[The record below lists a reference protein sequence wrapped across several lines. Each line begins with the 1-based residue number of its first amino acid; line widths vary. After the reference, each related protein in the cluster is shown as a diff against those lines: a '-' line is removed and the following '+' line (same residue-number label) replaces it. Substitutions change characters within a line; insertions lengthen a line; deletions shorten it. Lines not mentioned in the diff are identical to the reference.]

1 VTVGRS
7 PQIEGALVE
16 LQRYLQNEIP
26 PDAGA
31 GSVALL
37 MAQPPEVMMQQ
48 VGTWS
53 VDQAVKHSVQV
64 SELLVH
70 ALKKIYI
77 MGELNLLDRE
87 AIANYLDRITGPAI
101 RLCASDEE
109 RSQLRNKL
117 TTMRMSKTT
126 VATPIQL
133 GVAMPPPPPPIA
145 PIVIDHEDAHA
156 AKRLS
161 LILERLNASALSDTG
176 QPAAP
181 TDPHAVAQMLT
192 MAAAS
197 SKNGQQLNDYM
208 EQIRP
213 LAGAAGGNV
222 FVILGGALPSWD
234 VPQLPGTGTYKP
246 PAQIGAMERII
257 DLAVD
262 PVAAMDRFRE
272 LVHAAV
278 EKFNDGSLPATLW
291 MLDVAQDTITEK
303 NLEVL
308 TVNQICADAADRISS
323 VQLRKYVENKRQH
336 AALRIAL
343 DFFPTLSME
352 SLFRQLRG
360 ESRAEKRRWL
370 LGHIEAHHEA
380 GRDFALA
387 ELGIELARA
396 DVDTYYLRNT
406 IYLLHR
412 IPHEHENS
420 DDVDLETAA
429 LERASARGQNIYV
442 IKEAV
447 TSLGRIKTDTSL
459 LVLTTRLAEFEAILL
474 RGDTSMYPTSEL
486 HKLLD
491 RIVSSIAR
499 IGTPAA
505 LLTVARHGMKANP
518 VLGDTRAR
526 LAGLSQHDLSFEEGA
541 VEVLLKALRS
551 EIPGKLLGRLL
562 PKKQEGT
569 VQLIEALSGTRSE
582 AAENLFQEIAQRFP
596 EEEIGR
602 AAAKALEMQTAAEKP
617 VRSESAASLTGELE
631 FFGLPSV
638 VQSLAEMRATG
649 MLTLSTKQGQT
660 VAGLAFVEG
669 KFLNAQKGPLRGVD
683 AFYEILERPLV
694 GKFAFVPH
702 PIEKMKSN
710 LEPQDVIGPLLE
722 GIRRHDELQ
731 QLTALIPDTL
741 KLTKG
746 TVKPTPHEDETDASL
761 VREIWLKASSSTALA
776 EWDSQIPTD
785 SYRIRRL
792 IAHWLETG
800 AVVQMEG

>member
-1 VTVGRS
+1 MTVGMS
-7 PQIEGALVE
+7 PQIESALVD
-16 LQRYLQNEIP
+16 LQRYLQNEIAS
-26 PDAGA
+26 DACA

-37 MAQPPEVMMQQ
+37 MAQPPEVVMQH
-48 VGTWS
+48 VGNWS
-53 VDQAVKHSVQV
+53 IEQAGKHSAPI
-64 SELLVH
+64 SDLLVH

-87 AIANYLDRITGPAI
+87 AIANYLDRITGIAI

-109 RSQLRNKL
+109 RAHLRSKL
-117 TTMRMSKTT
+117 TAMRVSKTT
-126 VATPIQL
+126 VATPIQFAL
-133 GVAMPPPPPPIA
+133 PVLAPPPPPA
-145 PIVIDHEDAHA
+145 PAAGEEEDAQA
-156 AKRLS
+156 ARRLS
-161 LILERLNASALSDTG
+161 LILERLGSTRSDTT
-176 QPAAP
+176 AAP
-181 TDPHAVAQMLT
+181 ADPQAVAQMLT

-222 FVILGGALPSWD
+222 FVILGGAMPSWD
-234 VPQLPGTGTYKP
+234 IPQLPGTQKAP
-246 PAQIGAMERII
+246 SQIGAMERII
-257 DLAVD
+257 DLAD
-262 PVAAMDRFRE
+262 PAATMDRFRE

-291 MLDVAQDTITEK
+291 MLDVAQNTITEK

-308 TVNQICADAADRISS
+308 TVNQICADSADRISS

-352 SLFRQLRG
+352 SLFQQLRG
-360 ESRAEKRRWL
+360 ETRAERRRWL
-370 LGHIEAHHEA
+370 LGHIEAHHEG
-380 GRDFALA
+380 GRAFSLRELEA
-387 ELGIELARA
+387 ELLRN

-412 IPHEHENS
+412 IPHE
-420 DDVDLETAA
+420 DDEDVVREIAA

-442 IKEAV
+442 IKEAA
-447 TSLGRIKTDTSL
+447 TALGRIKTDASL
-459 LVLTTRLAEFEAILL
+459 MVLTTRLAEFEVILL
-474 RGDTSMYPTSEL
+474 RGDTSMYPAAEMQ
-486 HKLLD
+486 KLLD
-491 RIVSSIAR
+491 RIVGSIAR

-562 PKKQEGT
+562 PKKQDGT
-569 VQLIEALSGTRSE
+569 VQLIEALSGTRSD
-582 AAENLFQEIAQRFP
+582 AAEDLFRDIASRFP
-596 EEEIGR
+596 QEEIGR
-602 AAAKALEMQTAAEKP
+602 AAAKALEI
-617 VRSESAASLTGELE
+617 RSAADSPPPNQPAATLAGELE

-649 MLTLSTKQGQT
+649 MVTLSTKTGQPI
-660 VAGLAFVEG
+660 AGLAFVEG
-669 KFLNAQKGPLRGVD
+669 KFLNAQKGALRGVE
-683 AFYEILERPLV
+683 AFYEILERPLA
-694 GKFAFVPH
+694 GKFSFVPH
-702 PIEKMKSN
+702 PPEKMKSN
-710 LEPQDVIGPLLE
+710 LQPQEIIGLLLE
-722 GIRRHDELQ
+722 GVRRHDELQ

-741 KLTKG
+741 KIAKG
-746 TVKPTPHEDETDASL
+746 SIKPTPHHEETDPAL
-761 VREIWLKASSSTALA
+761 VRDVWLKASSGSTVG
-776 EWDSQIPTD
+776 EWGSQVNTD
-785 SYRIRRL
+785 SYRVRRL
-792 IAHWLETG
+792 VAHWLETG
-800 AVVQMEG
+800 ALVQMEG

>member
-1 VTVGRS
+1 MTVGRS

-16 LQRYLQNEIP
+16 LQRYLQNEIA

-31 GSVALL
+31 GAVALL
-37 MAQPPEVMMQQ
+37 MAQPPEVVMQH
-48 VGTWS
+48 VGNWS
-53 VDQAVKHSVQV
+53 IEEAGKHSAPI
-64 SELLVH
+64 SDILVH

-87 AIANYLDRITGPAI
+87 AIANYLDRITGIAI
-101 RLCASDEE
+101 RICATDEE
-109 RSQLRNKL
+109 RAHLRSKL
-117 TTMRMSKTT
+117 TAMRVSKTT
-126 VATPIQL
+126 VATPIQFAL
-133 GVAMPPPPPPIA
+133 PVLAPPPPPPSL
-145 PIVIDHEDAHA
+145 VDEEDAQA

-161 LILERLNASALSDTG
+161 LILERLGSSPRNDSA

-181 TDPHAVAQMLT
+181 ADPQAIAQMLT

-222 FVILGGALPSWD
+222 FVILGGAMPSWD
-234 VPQLPGTGTYKP
+234 IPQLPGTQKAP
-246 PAQIGAMERII
+246 SQIGAMERII
-257 DLAVD
+257 DLAD
-262 PVAAMDRFRE
+262 PAATMDRFRE

-278 EKFNDGSLPATLW
+278 EKLNDGSLPATLW
-291 MLDVAQDTITEK
+291 MLDVAQNTITEK

-308 TVNQICADAADRISS
+308 TVNQICADSADRISS

-360 ESRAEKRRWL
+360 EMRAERRRWL

-380 GRDFALA
+380 GRAFALNELEA
-387 ELGIELARA
+387 ELVRN

-412 IPHEHENS
+412 IPHE
-420 DDVDLETAA
+420 DDQDLERETAA

-442 IKEAV
+442 IKEAA
-447 TSLGRIKTDTSL
+447 TALGRIKTDASL
-459 LVLTTRLAEFEAILL
+459 IALTTRLAEFEVILL
-474 RGDTSMYPTSEL
+474 RGDTSMYPAAEMQ
-486 HKLLD
+486 KLLD
-491 RIVSSIAR
+491 RIVGSIAR

-562 PKKQEGT
+562 PKKQDGT
-569 VQLIEALSGTRSE
+569 VQLIEALSGTRSD
-582 AAENLFQEIAQRFP
+582 AAEDLFRDIAHRFP
-596 EEEIGR
+596 QEEIGR
-602 AAAKALEMQTAAEKP
+602 AAAKALEMRSAAENP
-617 VRSESAASLTGELE
+617 APNQPAATLAGELE

-649 MLTLSTKQGQT
+649 MVTLSTKTGQPI
-660 VAGLAFVEG
+660 AGLAFVEG
-669 KFLNAQKGPLRGVD
+669 KFLNAQKGPLRGVE
-683 AFYEILERPLV
+683 AFYEILERPLA
-694 GKFAFVPH
+694 GKFSFVPH
-702 PIEKMKSN
+702 PLEKMKSN
-710 LEPQDVIGPLLE
+710 LQPQEIIGLLLE
-722 GIRRHDELQ
+722 GVRRHDELQ

-741 KLTKG
+741 KLAKG
-746 TVKPTPHEDETDASL
+746 NIKPTPHDSETDPAL
-761 VREIWLKASSSTALA
+761 IREIWLKASSGNTVG
-776 EWDSQIPTD
+776 EWGGQVTTD
-785 SYRIRRL
+785 SYRVRRL
-792 IAHWLETG
+792 VAHWLETG
-800 AVVQMEG
+800 ALVQMEG

>member
-1 VTVGRS
+1 
-7 PQIEGALVE
+7 
-16 LQRYLQNEIP
+16 
-26 PDAGA
+26 
-31 GSVALL
+31 
-37 MAQPPEVMMQQ
+37 M
-48 VGTWS
+48 
-53 VDQAVKHSVQV
+53 
-64 SELLVH
+64 
-70 ALKKIYI
+70 
-77 MGELNLLDRE
+77 
-87 AIANYLDRITGPAI
+87 
-101 RLCASDEE
+101 
-109 RSQLRNKL
+109 
-117 TTMRMSKTT
+117 
-126 VATPIQL
+126 
-133 GVAMPPPPPPIA
+133 
-145 PIVIDHEDAHA
+145 
-156 AKRLS
+156 S
-161 LILERLNASALSDTG
+161 LILERLNAPVPSESG

-181 TDPHAVAQMLT
+181 ADPQAIAQMLT

-234 VPQLPGTGTYKP
+234 LPQLPGTHKP

-257 DLAVD
+257 DLAD
-262 PVAAMDRFRE
+262 PAAAMDRFRE
-272 LVHAAV
+272 LVNAAV
-278 EKFNDGSLPATLW
+278 EKFNDGALPATLW
-291 MLDVAQDTITEK
+291 VLDVAQDTITEK

-308 TVNQICADAADRISS
+308 TVNQICAEAVDRISS

-343 DFFPTLSME
+343 DFFPTLSIE
-352 SLFRQLRG
+352 NVFKQLRG
-360 ESRAEKRRWL
+360 ETRAEKRRWL

-380 GRDFALA
+380 GRAFALA

-420 DDVDLETAA
+420 DDTAMETAA

-442 IKEAV
+442 IKEAA
-447 TSLGRIKTDTSL
+447 TALGRIKTDASL
-459 LVLTTRLAEFEAILL
+459 LALTTRLAEFEAILL
-474 RGDTSMYPTSEL
+474 RGDTAMYPTAEMQ
-486 HKLLD
+486 KLLD

-518 VLGDTRAR
+518 FLGDTRAR

-569 VQLIEALSGTRSE
+569 VQLIEALTGTRSD
-582 AAENLFQEIAQRFP
+582 AAEDLFQEIAQRFP

-602 AAAKALEMQTAAEKP
+602 AAAKALEMRTIAAKP
-617 VRSESAASLTGELE
+617 SRNDPGATLAGELE
-631 FFGLPSV
+631 FFGLPSI

-649 MLTLSTKQGQT
+649 MVKLTTKQGQT

-669 KFLNAQKGPLRGVD
+669 KFLNAQKGTLRGVE
-683 AFYEILERPLV
+683 ALYEILERPLA

-710 LEPQDVIGPLLE
+710 LEPQEIIGLLLE
-722 GIRRHDELQ
+722 GVRRHDELQ
-731 QLTALIPDTL
+731 QLIAFIPDTL

-746 TVKPTPHEDETDASL
+746 TAKPTPHPDETDASL
-761 VREIWLKASSSTALA
+761 VREIWLKASSSTTLA

-800 AVVQMEG
+800 ALVQMEG

>member
-7 PQIEGALVE
+7 PQIEGALVD
-16 LQRYLQNEIP
+16 LQRYLQNEIA

-37 MAQPPEVMMQQ
+37 MAQPPEVVMQH
-48 VGTWS
+48 VGNWS
-53 VDQAVKHSVQV
+53 IEQAGKHAAPISD
-64 SELLVH
+64 LLVH

-87 AIANYLDRITGPAI
+87 AIANYLDRITGIAI

-109 RSQLRNKL
+109 RAQLRTKL
-117 TTMRMSKTT
+117 TAMRVSKST
-126 VATPIQL
+126 VAPPIQFAL
-133 GVAMPPPPPPIA
+133 PVLAA
-145 PIVIDHEDAHA
+145 PAPAPVVVDTDDAQA
-156 AKRLS
+156 ARRLS
-161 LILERLNASALSDTG
+161 LILERLGSAHGESG

-181 TDPHAVAQMLT
+181 ADPQAIAQMLT

-197 SKNGQQLNDYM
+197 SKTGQQLNDYM

-222 FVILGGALPSWD
+222 FVILGGAMPSWD
-234 VPQLPGTGTYKP
+234 LPQLPGTQKAP
-246 PAQIGAMERII
+246 SQIGAMERII

-262 PVAAMDRFRE
+262 PAAAMDRFRE

-278 EKFNDGSLPATLW
+278 EKLNDGALPATLW
-291 MLDVAQDTITEK
+291 MLDVAQNTITEK

-308 TVNQICADAADRISS
+308 TVNQICADSADRISS

-343 DFFPTLSME
+343 DFFPTLNLE
-352 SLFRQLRG
+352 NLFRQLRG
-360 ESRAEKRRWL
+360 ETRAERRRWL

-380 GRDFALA
+380 GRAFALN
-387 ELGIELARA
+387 ELEAELARN
-396 DVDTYYLRNT
+396 DVDTYYLRNA

-412 IPHEHENS
+412 IPHEDGDGVER
-420 DDVDLETAA
+420 ETAA
-429 LERASARGQNIYV
+429 LERVSARGQNIYV
-442 IKEAV
+442 IKEAA
-447 TSLGRIKTDTSL
+447 TALGRIKTDASL
-459 LVLTTRLAEFEAILL
+459 MVLTTRLAEFEVILL
-474 RGDTSMYPTSEL
+474 RGDTSMYPAAEMQ
-486 HKLLD
+486 KLLD
-491 RIVSSIAR
+491 RIVGAIAR

-569 VQLIEALSGTRSE
+569 VQLIEALSGTRSD
-582 AAENLFQEIAQRFP
+582 AAEDLFREIAQRFP

-602 AAAKALEMQTAAEKP
+602 AAAKALEMRSAAENP
-617 VRSESAASLTGELE
+617 VPGQPAATLAGELE

-649 MLTLSTKQGQT
+649 MVTLTTKTGQPI
-660 VAGLAFVEG
+660 AGLAFVEG

-683 AFYEILERPLV
+683 AFYEILERPLA
-694 GKFAFVPH
+694 GKFSFVPH
-702 PIEKMKSN
+702 PIEKMKST
-710 LEPQDVIGPLLE
+710 LQPQEIIGILLE
-722 GIRRHDELQ
+722 GVRRHDELQ

-741 KLTKG
+741 KIAKG
-746 TVKPTPHEDETDASL
+746 SVKPTPHESEDDPAII
-761 VREIWLKASSSTALA
+761 REIWLKASSGTTVG
-776 EWDSQIPTD
+776 EWSGQVNTD
-785 SYRIRRL
+785 SYRVRRL
-792 IAHWLETG
+792 VAHWLETG
-800 AVVQMEG
+800 ALVQMEG

>member
-16 LQRYLQNEIP
+16 LQRYLQNEIA

-37 MAQPPEVMMQQ
+37 MAQPPEVVMQQ
-48 VGTWS
+48 VGNWS
-53 VDQAVKHSVQV
+53 IEQAGKHAAPV
-64 SELLVH
+64 SDLLVH

-87 AIANYLDRITGPAI
+87 AIANYLDRITGIAI

-109 RSQLRNKL
+109 RAQLRSKL
-117 TTMRMSKTT
+117 TAMRVSKTT
-126 VATPIQL
+126 VARPIQFAL
-133 GVAMPPPPPPIA
+133 PVLAAPPPA
-145 PIVIDHEDAHA
+145 PSAVDEEDAQA
-156 AKRLS
+156 ARRLS
-161 LILERLNASALSDTG
+161 LILERLGSARSDPA

-181 TDPHAVAQMLT
+181 ADPQAIAQMLT

-197 SKNGQQLNDYM
+197 SKTGQQLNDYM

-222 FVILGGALPSWD
+222 FVILGGAMPSWD
-234 VPQLPGTGTYKP
+234 LPQLPGTQKP
-246 PAQIGAMERII
+246 PSQIGAMERII

-262 PVAAMDRFRE
+262 PAAAMDRFRE

-278 EKFNDGSLPATLW
+278 EKLNDGALPATLW
-291 MLDVAQDTITEK
+291 MLDVAQNTITEK

-308 TVNQICADAADRISS
+308 TVNQICADSADRISS

-343 DFFPTLSME
+343 DFFPTLSLE
-352 SLFRQLRG
+352 NLFRQLRG
-360 ESRAEKRRWL
+360 ETRAERRRWL

-380 GRDFALA
+380 GRAFALNELEA
-387 ELGIELARA
+387 ELVRNDI
-396 DVDTYYLRNT
+396 DTYYLRNA

-412 IPHEHENS
+412 IPLEDGE
-420 DDVDLETAA
+420 DVDRETAA

-442 IKEAV
+442 IKEAA
-447 TSLGRIKTDTSL
+447 TALGRIKTDASL
-459 LVLTTRLAEFEAILL
+459 MVLTTRLAEFEVILL
-474 RGDTSMYPTSEL
+474 RGDTSMYPAAEMQ
-486 HKLLD
+486 KLLD
-491 RIVSSIAR
+491 RIVGAIAR

-569 VQLIEALSGTRSE
+569 VQLIEALSGTRSD
-582 AAENLFQEIAQRFP
+582 AAEDLFREIAHRFP

-602 AAAKALEMQTAAEKP
+602 AAAKALEMLSAAESP
-617 VRSESAASLTGELE
+617 APSQAASLAGELE

-649 MLTLSTKQGQT
+649 MVTLSTKVGQPI
-660 VAGLAFVEG
+660 AGLAFVEG

-683 AFYEILERPLV
+683 AFYEILEHPLA
-694 GKFAFVPH
+694 GKFSFVPH
-702 PIEKMKSN
+702 PLEKMKSN
-710 LEPQDVIGPLLE
+710 LEPQEIIGLLLE
-722 GIRRHDELQ
+722 GVRRHDELQ

-741 KLTKG
+741 KIAKG
-746 TVKPTPHEDETDASL
+746 SIKPTPHESETDPAL
-761 VREIWLKASSSTALA
+761 VRDIWLKASSGTTVG
-776 EWDSQIPTD
+776 EWGGQVNTD
-785 SYRIRRL
+785 SYRVRRL
-792 IAHWLETG
+792 VAHWLETG
-800 AVVQMEG
+800 ALVQMEG

>member
-16 LQRYLQNEIP
+16 LQRYLQNEIA

-37 MAQPPEVMMQQ
+37 MAQPPEVVMQH
-48 VGTWS
+48 VGNWS
-53 VDQAVKHSVQV
+53 IEQAGKHSAPV
-64 SELLVH
+64 SDLLVH

-87 AIANYLDRITGPAI
+87 AIANYLDRITGIAI

-109 RSQLRNKL
+109 RAQLRSKL
-117 TTMRMSKTT
+117 TAMRVSKTT
-126 VATPIQL
+126 VATPIQFAL
-133 GVAMPPPPPPIA
+133 PVLAAPPPVPVA
-145 PIVIDHEDAHA
+145 GEEEDAQA
-156 AKRLS
+156 ARRLS
-161 LILERLNASALSDTG
+161 LILERLGSNRSDSGQSAT
-176 QPAAP
+176 PA
-181 TDPHAVAQMLT
+181 DPQAIAQMLT

-197 SKNGQQLNDYM
+197 SKTGQQLNDYM

-222 FVILGGALPSWD
+222 FVILGGAMPSWD
-234 VPQLPGTGTYKP
+234 IPQLPGTQKAP
-246 PAQIGAMERII
+246 SQIGAMERII
-257 DLAVD
+257 DLAD
-262 PVAAMDRFRE
+262 PAATMDRFRE

-278 EKFNDGSLPATLW
+278 EKLNDGSLPATLW
-291 MLDVAQDTITEK
+291 MLDVAQNTITEK

-308 TVNQICADAADRISS
+308 TVNQICADSADRISS

-343 DFFPTLSME
+343 DFFPTLSRE
-352 SLFRQLRG
+352 SLFQQLRG
-360 ESRAEKRRWL
+360 ETRAERRRWL

-380 GRDFALA
+380 GRGFALNELEA
-387 ELGIELARA
+387 ELVRN
-396 DVDTYYLRNT
+396 DVDTYYLRNA

-412 IPHEHENS
+412 IPHEDGE
-420 DDVDLETAA
+420 DVERETAA

-442 IKEAV
+442 IKEAA
-447 TSLGRIKTDTSL
+447 TALGRIKTDASL
-459 LVLTTRLAEFEAILL
+459 MVLTTRLAEFEVILL
-474 RGDTSMYPTSEL
+474 RGDTSMYPAAEM

-491 RIVSSIAR
+491 RIVGAIAR

-569 VQLIEALSGTRSE
+569 VQLIEALSGTRSD
-582 AAENLFQEIAQRFP
+582 AAEDLFREIAQRFP

-602 AAAKALEMQTAAEKP
+602 AAAKALEMRFAAENP
-617 VRSESAASLTGELE
+617 APNQPAAMLAGELE

-649 MLTLSTKQGQT
+649 MVTLSTKTGQPI
-660 VAGLAFVEG
+660 AGLAFVEG
-669 KFLNAQKGPLRGVD
+669 KFLNAQKGPLRGVE
-683 AFYEILERPLV
+683 AFYEILERPLA
-694 GKFAFVPH
+694 GKFSFVPH
-702 PIEKMKSN
+702 PLEKMKSN
-710 LEPQDVIGPLLE
+710 LQPQEIIGLLLE
-722 GIRRHDELQ
+722 GVRRHDELQ

-746 TVKPTPHEDETDASL
+746 STKPTPHESEIDPAL
-761 VREIWLKASSSTALA
+761 IREIWLKASAGTTVG
-776 EWDSQIPTD
+776 EWGGQVNTD
-785 SYRIRRL
+785 SYRVRRL
-792 IAHWLETG
+792 VAHWLETG
-800 AVVQMEG
+800 ALVQAEG

>member
-7 PQIEGALVE
+7 PQIDVALAE
-16 LQRYLQNEIP
+16 LQRYLQNEIA
-26 PDAGA
+26 PDASA

-37 MAQPPEVMMQQ
+37 MAQPPEVVMQH

-53 VDQAVKHSVQV
+53 VEQARKHAAPV
-64 SELLVH
+64 SDLLVH

-87 AIANYLDRITGPAI
+87 AIANYLDRVTGFAI
-101 RLCASDEE
+101 RLCANDEE
-109 RSQLRNKL
+109 RAQLRSKL
-117 TTMRMSKTT
+117 TAMRVSKTT
-126 VATPIQL
+126 VARPIEFALPVLAPPAPLTP
-133 GVAMPPPPPPIA
+133 V
-145 PIVIDHEDAHA
+145 VVDDEDAQA
-156 AKRLS
+156 SRRLS
-161 LILERLNASALSDTG
+161 LILERLGSARTDSG
-176 QPAAP
+176 QLAAP
-181 TDPHAVAQMLT
+181 ADPQAVAQMLT

-197 SKNGQQLNDYM
+197 SKNGQQFNDYM

-222 FVILGGALPSWD
+222 FVILGGAMPSWD
-234 VPQLPGTGTYKP
+234 IPHLPGTQKP
-246 PAQIGAMERII
+246 PSQIGAMERII
-257 DLAVD
+257 DLAD
-262 PVAAMDRFRE
+262 PAAAMDRFRE

-291 MLDVAQDTITEK
+291 MLDVAQNTITEK

-308 TVNQICADAADRISS
+308 TVNQICAEAADRISS
-323 VQLRKYVENKRQH
+323 VQLHKYVENKRQH

-343 DFFPTLSME
+343 DFFPTLSLDN
-352 SLFRQLRG
+352 LFRQLRG
-360 ESRAEKRRWL
+360 ESRAEKRRSL
-370 LGHIEAHHEA
+370 LGHIEAHHQA
-380 GRDFALA
+380 GREFALT
-387 ELGIELARA
+387 ELESELARS
-396 DVDTYYLRNT
+396 DVDTYYLRNA

-412 IPHEHENS
+412 IPSENGE
-420 DDVDLETAA
+420 DVVRETAA

-442 IKEAV
+442 IKEAA
-447 TSLGRIKTDTSL
+447 TALGRIKTDASL
-459 LVLTTRLAEFEAILL
+459 IVLTTRLAEFEAILL
-474 RGDTSMYPTSEL
+474 RGDTSMYPAAEMY
-486 HKLLD
+486 KLLD
-491 RIVSSIAR
+491 RIVGAIAR

-541 VEVLLKALRS
+541 VEVLLKALRA

-582 AAENLFQEIAQRFP
+582 AAEDLFREIAQRFP
-596 EEEIGR
+596 QEEIGH
-602 AAAKALEMQTAAEKP
+602 AAAKALEMRDAADNP
-617 VRSESAASLTGELE
+617 PPSQPSATLAGELE

-649 MLTLSTKQGQT
+649 MVTLSTKAGQP

-702 PIEKMKSN
+702 PIEKMKST
-710 LEPQDVIGPLLE
+710 LEPQEIIGLLLE
-722 GIRRHDELQ
+722 GVRRHDELQ
-731 QLTALIPDTL
+731 QLIALIPDTL
-741 KLTKG
+741 KISKG
-746 TVKPTPHEDETDASL
+746 SIKPTPHESENDPAL
-761 VREIWLKASSSTALA
+761 VREIWLKASSGTTVG
-776 EWDSQIPTD
+776 EWGDQVNTD
-785 SYRIRRL
+785 SYRVRRL
-792 IAHWLETG
+792 VAHWLETG
-800 AVVQMEG
+800 ALVQMEG